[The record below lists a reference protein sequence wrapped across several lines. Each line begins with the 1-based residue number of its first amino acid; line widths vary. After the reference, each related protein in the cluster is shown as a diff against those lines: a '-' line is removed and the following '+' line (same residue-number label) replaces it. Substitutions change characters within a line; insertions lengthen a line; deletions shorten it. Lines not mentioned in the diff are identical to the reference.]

1 MGGSKS
7 DLVVSGQDRREV
19 SSWNVEE
26 RKHGSQGRVRF
37 DLFARDVGFAWAAS
51 VRKEVLG

>member
-26 RKHGSQGRVRF
+26 RKHGADGSMM
-37 DLFARDVGFAWAAS
+37 L
-51 VRKEVLG
+51 